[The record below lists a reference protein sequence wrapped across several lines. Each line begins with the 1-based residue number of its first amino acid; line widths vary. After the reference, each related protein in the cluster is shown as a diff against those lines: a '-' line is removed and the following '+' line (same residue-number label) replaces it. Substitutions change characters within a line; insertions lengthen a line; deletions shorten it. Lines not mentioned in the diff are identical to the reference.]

1 MKEYKVDITAF
12 VQALT
17 GSYNMPKV
25 VRQTD
30 TFISFDTDIGAVCVD
45 ISGDK
50 ALCIYTIDPDG
61 EPFEQLYPPMF

>member
-1 MKEYKVDITAF
+1 MTQYKINITAL

-17 GSYNMPKV
+17 GSYNAPKV
-25 VRQTD
+25 VHQTD
-30 TFISFDTDIGAVCVD
+30 TIISYDTDIGAVCVD

-61 EPFEQLYPPMF
+61 EPFEQLYPPMQ